1 MARKRPHGSQF
12 SGKNQPPAK
21 KKQRKHEDYFE
32 KVVKKSVAV
41 QVYYFLSEEKI
52 DRLERGCKSLRSEN
66 ANLKGT
72 VKTLRRSI
80 VILFQEGMEMQ

>member
-12 SGKNQPPAK
+12 SSKNQPPAK

-32 KVVKKSVAV
+32 KVEKKSVAV
-41 QVYYFLSEEKI
+41 QVCNFSTQKRE
-52 DRLERGCKSLRSEN
+52 CKSLRSEN

-80 VILFQEGMEMQ
+80 GK

>member
-12 SGKNQPPAK
+12 SSKNQPPAK

-32 KVVKKSVAV
+32 KVLKKSVAV
-41 QVYYFLSEEKI
+41 QVCNFLSEEKF
-52 DRLERGCKSLRSEN
+52 DRLKRECKSLRSEK
-66 ANLKGT
+66 ASLKGT

-80 VILFQEGMEMQ
+80 GK

>member
-12 SGKNQPPAK
+12 SSKNQPPAK
-21 KKQRKHEDYFE
+21 KKQRKHKDYFE
-32 KVVKKSVAV
+32 KVEKKKSVAV
-41 QVYYFLSEEKI
+41 QVCNFLSEE
-52 DRLERGCKSLRSEN
+52 SLRSEN

-80 VILFQEGMEMQ
+80 GK

>member
-12 SGKNQPPAK
+12 SCKNQPPAK

-32 KVVKKSVAV
+32 KVEKKSVAV
-41 QVYYFLSEEKI
+41 QVYNFLAEEKI
-52 DRLERGCKSLRSEN
+52 DRLKRECKSLRSEN

-80 VILFQEGMEMQ
+80 GK

>member
-12 SGKNQPPAK
+12 SSKNQPPAK

-32 KVVKKSVAV
+32 KVEKKS
-41 QVYYFLSEEKI
+41 
-52 DRLERGCKSLRSEN
+52 KSLRSEN

-72 VKTLRRSI
+72 VKTLRSSI
-80 VILFQEGMEMQ
+80 VILFLEGMEMQGLANV

>member
-1 MARKRPHGSQF
+1 MPRKRPHGSQF
-12 SGKNQPPAK
+12 SSKNQPPAK

-32 KVVKKSVAV
+32 KVEKKSVAV
-41 QVYYFLSEEKI
+41 QVCNFLSE
-52 DRLERGCKSLRSEN
+52 KSLRSEN

-80 VILFQEGMEMQ
+80 GK